1 MIIPIV
7 ILLLQLRY
15 NYYTPAIDFL
25 LFFIV
30 LLSIFSIVITIIA
43 SRRIKIVLEER
54 EYHEGDFLSLSIK
67 TKKLIV
73 NPNIK
78 IKITR
83 RIRQN
88 RSEKTIKVNSRD
100 LEEEKIHI
108 ETLNPSTYDIDIDYA
123 IFTGLFGVFRVFR
136 RIKRANSFVVY
147 PKPIEFDYKKLPTFK
162 QNGDGITINRK
173 GDDYSEVYEIREFM
187 DGDDMKHL
195 HHSLSAK
202 HDKNMIKV
210 GSKSERTIYIFNL
223 DKPFTFEEIVEEF
236 RKIMFVSQDKK
247 IVEEN
252 SFCFA
257 FYKNKWRVLL
267 SDGQIYKL
275 IKEVYRDYE

>member
-67 TKKLIV
+67 TEKLIV

-83 RIRQN
+83 RIRQS

-100 LEEEKIHI
+100 LDEEKIHI

-223 DKPFTFEEIVEEF
+223 DKPFSFEEIVEEF